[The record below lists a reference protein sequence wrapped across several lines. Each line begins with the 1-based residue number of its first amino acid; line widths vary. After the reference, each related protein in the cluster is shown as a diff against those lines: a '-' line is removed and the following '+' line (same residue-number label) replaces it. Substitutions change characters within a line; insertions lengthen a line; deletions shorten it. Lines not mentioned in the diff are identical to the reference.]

1 MKKTFSDSI
10 DMMIKIYNYV
20 LNNQVNFIWI
30 CGGSGV
36 EILNMSIL
44 FFD

>member
-1 MKKTFSDSI
+1 
-10 DMMIKIYNYV
+10 MMIKIYNYV